1 MSILEHPPV
10 SGDLTAGQDQ
20 DCCVQCAHPTAL
32 GIGVHGELKLSSAQC
47 ARGGLSLHIH
57 LY

>member
-1 MSILEHPPV
+1 MSVLEHLPV
-10 SGDLTAGQDQ
+10 SGDLTAGR
-20 DCCVQCAHPTAL
+20 CCVQCAHPSAL

-47 ARGGLSLHIH
+47 ARAGLSLHVH